1 MHGYKLDFAVAL
13 GGFLILIGIVMV
25 GIFAMMLSGSVDF
38 ALLESREYRVL
49 SLGVLLVVGVLDLL
63 AGFLL
68 RRK

>member
-38 ALLESREYRVL
+38 APLESREYRVL